1 MAEQPSPRN
10 NYPWSKLKK
19 YILKKD
25 TQFTDSSISLAS
37 VLAHYSSLFRHTR
50 RVVKITE
57 QKIRSSPRGY
67 AICSAYGYKLVQAKF
82 GKESHLLCLKLKA
95 IGSSPLTTHRTALF
109 LDPDPEDDVTVRAFS
124 LADVTMAYGFP
135 VEEPSAGSAEG
146 YIGDDHQFYGVL
158 HLGNRTLHADPYGT
172 DDPTKFF
179 GAFENDNMAVPRS
192 RRDNVQLEFLE
203 RLPYFP
209 YRIEEHKRMP
219 SIARARIC
227 DLLLLAD
234 KEFFEKDANSSL
246 NHVVRRMMHAVA
258 QADIIFRN
266 ADFDEDGMPDNIGF
280 SVKYILVLTS
290 EDTNK
295 RVFGDLLK
303 EHAIDGRSYLTRFA
317 RLRRLSEV
325 CLGVAFSG
333 HAFKNRTLGLSFTSL
348 GGGLGGAAGG
358 LCDRRA
364 YGHSFN
370 TLTIAHATTEDKER
384 VPERIAALTLAHEM
398 GHSFGAH
405 HDDNFPNQECRGHL
419 MGSQSSTAD
428 NGMNFEFSLCSKRL
442 IAATLSS
449 MSYCLSEEDKPY
461 CGNGI
466 VEEGEACDCGLPSRC
481 SQRDPCCTPRA
492 GGALVFEEGTLHRE
506 GCSVAP
512 TAMCHPSQGLCC
524 SPDCQYANL
533 TSSGIDCKTQEHEC
547 TCVNSTSDC
556 RCGLGGRCLPDGSCH
571 AAECATLGLK
581 ECQCGPSSKKA
592 GDTSNVP
599 FLCGICCELNNKSSE
614 SEGQCVSAEY
624 AAMKIFANTSR
635 LPDNWPDPDYVGPNV
650 TMRICHGKQCQ
661 LAVARA
667 WPPGQF
673 CVTRNVVGICSP
685 RGICKRDYITPRSN
699 VYPDI
704 MK

>member
-1 MAEQPSPRN
+1 MHPTV
-10 NYPWSKLKK
+10 
-19 YILKKD
+19 ILYYWIIGYL
-25 TQFTDSSISLAS
+25 T
-37 VLAHYSSLFRHTR
+37 
-50 RVVKITE
+50 KITKE
-57 QKIRSSPRGY
+57 EINIDRRGY
-67 AICSAYGYKLVQAKF
+67 AICSSYGFKLIEAKF
-82 GKESHLLCLKLKA
+82 GKETHLLCLKLKA
-95 IGSSPLTTHRTALF
+95 IGSSTLTTHRTALF
-109 LDPDPEDDVTVRAFS
+109 LDPDPEDDITTFS

-135 VEEPSAGSAEG
+135 IEDPSAGSAEG

-158 HLGNRTLHADPYGT
+158 HLGNRTLHADPYGK
-172 DDPTKFF
+172 DDPNKFF
-179 GAFENDNMAVPRS
+179 GAFENDNMAAPRS
-192 RRDNVQLEFLE
+192 RRDHAQLEFLE
-203 RLPYFP
+203 RLPYLP
-209 YRIEEHKRMP
+209 YRIEEHNRMP
-219 SIARARIC
+219 GIARARIC

-290 EDTNK
+290 DETNA
-295 RVFGDLLK
+295 RVFGNLLNDQ
-303 EHAIDGRSYLTRFA
+303 AIDGRNYLMQFA

-333 HAFKNRTLGLSFTSL
+333 HAFQNRTLGLSFTSL
-348 GGGLGGAAGG
+348 GGGMGGAAGG

-364 YGHSFN
+364 FGRSFN
-370 TLTIAHATTEDKER
+370 TLAIAHATTEDKER

-405 HDDNFPNQECRGHL
+405 HDDNFPNPECRGYL
-419 MGSQSSTAD
+419 MGSQSSTPD
-428 NGMNFEFSLCSKRL
+428 TGKNFEFSLCSKRL

-449 MSYCLSEEDKPY
+449 MSYCLSEEDRPY

-481 SQRDPCCTPRA
+481 SQKDPCCTPRA
-492 GGALVFEEGTLHRE
+492 GGALVFEEGTLHKE

-524 SPDCQYANL
+524 NTNCQYADY
-533 TSSGIDCKTQEHEC
+533 TSSGIDCKSQDMEC
-547 TCVNSTSDC
+547 TCVNTTDC
-556 RCGLGGRCLPDGSCH
+556 RCGLGGRCLADGSCH

-581 ECQCGPSSKKA
+581 ECQCGISSRKT
-592 GDTSNVP
+592 GDTLSKAHT
-599 FLCGICCELNNKSSE
+599 CGICCELNKTTTRHG
-614 SEGQCVSAEY
+614 EGHCIGAEL
-624 AAMKIFANTSR
+624 AAMEVLTNTSR
-635 LPDNWPDPDYVGPNV
+635 LPENWPDLDHGGPNV
-650 TMRICHGKQCQ
+650 TVRLCKGNQCY
-661 LAVARA
+661 LALTRA
-667 WPPGQF
+667 WPSGGP

-699 VYPDI
+699 IYPDI
-704 MK
+704 MNVKLLSERKNSGTRLSMTIKSIT